1 MEFDDPQDRD
11 ADDLVATLA
20 TDDDLH
26 TVWFGAGAPAGL
38 LGLEIEAADG
48 AIRVQAT
55 AGEAAD
61 AGVHPGSTLVS
72 VNGTPA

>member
-26 TVWFGAGAPAGL
+26 TVWFGAGP

>member
-1 MEFDDPQDRD
+1 MEYNPDRAQTTPFDDPQDIY

-26 TVWFGAGAPAGL
+26 TVWFGAGL

-48 AIRVQAT
+48 AIRVQGCTRARL
-55 AGEAAD
+55 
-61 AGVHPGSTLVS
+61 SCR
-72 VNGTPA
+72 